1 MGGKGS
7 GMHEKPLSKVLDEI
21 VKEVFEVDEL
31 IIDPYINRKLGNV
44 LARLGYHLSKLKS
57 DE

>member
-7 GMHEKPLSKVLDEI
+7 GRHEKPLSEVLVEVTCEI
-21 VKEVFEVDEL
+21 FEVNEL
-31 IIDPYINRKLGNV
+31 IIDPYINRKLGNLV
-44 LARLGYHLSKLKS
+44 ARLSYHLSKLES